1 LRRAVALSGALLL
14 AFGPL
19 GSFCPFRAA
28 DAWAQADAPAA
39 SQQAAAIDAAI
50 AAEIADG
57 HLAGAVVVTGD
68 ADGARVRVARGARVT
83 GEQAEPMTAD
93 TVFDLA
99 SLTKPVATAVAIMQL
114 AERGMLGL
122 DMPAAHYWPAFG
134 TNEKAGIT
142 IRQLLAHVSGLPAGV
157 SSARALRSRAAV
169 LADIVAMAPVA
180 TPGTRVRYSDVNYV
194 VLGEI
199 VRRVSH
205 RPLDAWCAEHV
216 FGPLGMTSA
225 TFRPAAPLSARVAPT
240 VVRDGRLLR
249 GRVHDPVAA
258 ALGGVAGNAG
268 LFASADDLARFARML
283 LNGGTLG
290 ATRVLSARSVAE
302 LETPLPADTPSELH
316 TPGWAVGPPL
326 VANRYRLPPVGAL
339 QHLGYTGTALWIDPV
354 TRRFAI
360 VLTSRLYPD
369 ETGTAMPLRA
379 LVVGIVSSAAAPVTP
394 AQIAARVPPM
404 ADALAAAVRPPPSR
418 GPVLAGIDV
427 LAASGY
433 AAVAGKR
440 IALVTNR
447 SGFDR
452 FGRRT
457 ADLLAHAPGA
467 RLVALFAPEHGL
479 GTDVDDTFGDS
490 VDAATGAV
498 VHSLY
503 GERRTIAPALL
514 ADVDV
519 LVVDLQDAGVRFF
532 TYLATLG
539 YALEA
544 GAAAHRPVI
553 VLDRPDPLGADA
565 FGGPVA
571 DAGPSTFTRYYALP
585 LAPGMTIGEL
595 ARLFNDR
602 LQIGA
607 TLSVVPLANYAR
619 TMRFDDTGSAGCRHR
634 RTCAIRPRCRS
645 IRRRG
650 SWRARRSVSGA
661 APRHRSAWSARRGS
675 TRAASR
681 TICARCG
688 SPRRSRRSASCR
700 PRANIAAGSA
710 KACAS
715 NGCRA
720 RRGPA
725 RSGWRSR
732 WHCTAVIRR
741 GSGSMRSARRSARAR
756 WPTCWKRGARSTT
769 SKRSSLRKMPRS
781 RPSGRRSCC
790 IKRGSACG
798 VGCSAGCATERRRR
812 GRRTSRRRT
821 LGAADPVGS
830 SELLVVVQADMLDMR
845 RAVSRNREVDV
856 IDAFPACVEHVPVRD
871 RIAVPRRFELHLL
884 RLRVKRAGRCAG
896 LHYGRD
902 VRVFD
907 ALAGRPVEQRDGQ
920 QIQVHVRR
928 RVGGAAARCGSR
940 FAGTTPKLTA
950 MSPDVTLRVRSFAAA
965 GATCPTSNASH
976 ASSTTKG
983 LDRIEVSS
991 GIGLPHR
998 PCTCGANG
1006 SVSMLTRNARA
1017 GLMQVKRHHAIG
1029 PARRSFRCASG
1040 RIASDAG
1047 SSSGFGRC
1055 RNV

>member
-1 LRRAVALSGALLL
+1 MERVRWVRLRRAVALSGALLL
-14 AFGPL
+14 AFGPFGPL
-19 GSFCPFRAA
+19 GPFRAA

-50 AAEIADG
+50 AAGIADG
-57 HLAGAVVVTGD
+57 HRAGAVGVTGD
-68 ADGARVRVARGARVT
+68 ADGGRVRVARGARVT
-83 GEQAEPMTAD
+83 GEQAEPMTGD

-122 DMPAAHYWPAFG
+122 DMLAAHYWPAFG

-180 TPGTRVRYSDVNYV
+180 TPGPRVRSSDVNYV

-225 TFRPAAPLSARVAPT
+225 TFRPAAPRSARVAPT

-619 TMRFDDTGSAGCRHR
+619 TMRFDDTGLGWLPPSPNLRGTAALSPYPETGLVEGAAVSVGRGTATPFSVVGAPWIDARSVADDLRAMRLAATFSPVRFVPTEGQYRGRLCEGVRIERLPGATRPGEIGLALALALHR
-634 RTCAIRPRCRS
+634 RYPARFRIDAIR
-645 IRRRG
+645 
-650 SWRARRSVSGA
+650 
-661 APRHRSAWSARRGS
+661 
-675 TRAASR
+675 AS
-681 TICARCG
+681 
-688 SPRRSRRSASCR
+688 
-700 PRANIAAGSA
+700 
-710 KACAS
+710 
-715 NGCRA
+715 
-720 RRGPA
+720 
-725 RSGWRSR
+725 
-732 WHCTAVIRR
+732 
-741 GSGSMRSARRSARAR
+741 
-756 WPTCWKRGARSTT
+756 
-769 SKRSSLRKMPRS
+769 
-781 RPSGRRSCC
+781 
-790 IKRGSACG
+790 
-798 VGCSAGCATERRRR
+798 
-812 GRRTSRRRT
+812 
-821 LGAADPVGS
+821 VGS
-830 SELLVVVQADMLDMR
+830 REVADML
-845 RAVSRNREVDV
+845 E
-856 IDAFPACVEHVPVRD
+856 
-871 RIAVPRRFELHLL
+871 
-884 RLRVKRAGRCAG
+884 AGRSLDDIGAFVAAQNAAFAP
-896 LHYGRD
+896 GR
-902 VRVFD
+902 
-907 ALAGRPVEQRDGQ
+907 
-920 QIQVHVRR
+920 
-928 RVGGAAARCGSR
+928 AA
-940 FAGTTPKLTA
+940 FL
-950 MSPDVTLRVRSFAAA
+950 LY
-965 GATCPTSNASH
+965 
-976 ASSTTKG
+976 
-983 LDRIEVSS
+983 
-991 GIGLPHR
+991 
-998 PCTCGANG
+998 
-1006 SVSMLTRNARA
+1006 
-1017 GLMQVKRHHAIG
+1017 
-1029 PARRSFRCASG
+1029 
-1040 RIASDAG
+1040 
-1047 SSSGFGRC
+1047 
-1055 RNV
+1055 

>member
-1 LRRAVALSGALLL
+1 MERVRSPRLRRAVALSGALLL
-14 AFGPL
+14 AFGSCGPL
-19 GSFCPFRAA
+19 GPFRAA
-28 DAWAQADAPAA
+28 GAWAQADAPAA

-50 AAEIADG
+50 DAEIADG

-68 ADGARVRVARGARVT
+68 ADGVRVRVARGARVT

-122 DMPAAHYWPAFG
+122 DMPAARYWPAFG
-134 TNEKAGIT
+134 TNEKAAVT

-180 TPGTRVRYSDVNYV
+180 MPGTRVRYSDVNYV

-225 TFRPAAPLSARVAPT
+225 TFQPAAPLSARVAPT

-302 LETPLPADTPSELH
+302 LETPLPAATPGELH

-553 VLDRPDPLGADA
+553 VLDRPDPLGGDA

-619 TMRFDDTGSAGCRHR
+619 TMRFDDTGLGWLPPSPNLRDTTALSLYPETGLVEGAAVSVGRGTATPFSVVGAPWIDARSVADDLRAMRLAATFSPVRFVPTEGPYRGRLCEGVRIERLPGATRPGEIGLALALALHR
-634 RTCAIRPRCRS
+634 RY
-645 IRRRG
+645 
-650 SWRARRSVSGA
+650 
-661 APRHRSAWSARRGS
+661 
-675 TRAASR
+675 
-681 TICARCG
+681 
-688 SPRRSRRSASCR
+688 
-700 PRANIAAGSA
+700 
-710 KACAS
+710 
-715 NGCRA
+715 
-720 RRGPA
+720 PA
-725 RSGWRSR
+725 RFRID
-732 WHCTAVIRR
+732 TIRA
-741 GSGSMRSARRSARAR
+741 S
-756 WPTCWKRGARSTT
+756 
-769 SKRSSLRKMPRS
+769 
-781 RPSGRRSCC
+781 
-790 IKRGSACG
+790 
-798 VGCSAGCATERRRR
+798 
-812 GRRTSRRRT
+812 
-821 LGAADPVGS
+821 VGS
-830 SELLVVVQADMLDMR
+830 REVADML
-845 RAVSRNREVDV
+845 E
-856 IDAFPACVEHVPVRD
+856 
-871 RIAVPRRFELHLL
+871 
-884 RLRVKRAGRCAG
+884 AGRSLDDIEA
-896 LHYGRD
+896 
-902 VRVFD
+902 RV
-907 ALAGRPVEQRDGQ
+907 
-920 QIQVHVRR
+920 
-928 RVGGAAARCGSR
+928 AAQNAA
-940 FAGTTPKLTA
+940 FA
-950 MSPDVTLRVRSFAAA
+950 SERAAF
-965 GATCPTSNASH
+965 
-976 ASSTTKG
+976 
-983 LDRIEVSS
+983 L
-991 GIGLPHR
+991 LY
-998 PCTCGANG
+998 
-1006 SVSMLTRNARA
+1006 
-1017 GLMQVKRHHAIG
+1017 
-1029 PARRSFRCASG
+1029 
-1040 RIASDAG
+1040 
-1047 SSSGFGRC
+1047 
-1055 RNV
+1055 

>member
-1 LRRAVALSGALLL
+1 MERVRWVRLRRAVALSGALLL
-14 AFGPL
+14 AFGPFGPL
-19 GSFCPFRAA
+19 GPFRAA

-134 TNEKAGIT
+134 TNEKVGIT

-479 GTDVDDTFGDS
+479 GTGVDDTFGDS

-544 GAAAHRPVI
+544 GAAAYRPVI

-619 TMRFDDTGSAGCRHR
+619 TMRFDDTGLGWLPPSPNLRDTAALSLYPETGLVEGAAVSVGRGTATPFGVVGAPWIDARSVADDLRAMRLAATFSPVRFVPTEGPYRGRLCEGVRIERLPGATRPGEIGLALALVLHR
-634 RTCAIRPRCRS
+634 RYPARFRIDAIR
-645 IRRRG
+645 
-650 SWRARRSVSGA
+650 
-661 APRHRSAWSARRGS
+661 
-675 TRAASR
+675 AS
-681 TICARCG
+681 
-688 SPRRSRRSASCR
+688 
-700 PRANIAAGSA
+700 
-710 KACAS
+710 
-715 NGCRA
+715 
-720 RRGPA
+720 
-725 RSGWRSR
+725 
-732 WHCTAVIRR
+732 
-741 GSGSMRSARRSARAR
+741 
-756 WPTCWKRGARSTT
+756 
-769 SKRSSLRKMPRS
+769 
-781 RPSGRRSCC
+781 
-790 IKRGSACG
+790 
-798 VGCSAGCATERRRR
+798 
-812 GRRTSRRRT
+812 
-821 LGAADPVGS
+821 VGS
-830 SELLVVVQADMLDMR
+830 REVADML
-845 RAVSRNREVDV
+845 E
-856 IDAFPACVEHVPVRD
+856 
-871 RIAVPRRFELHLL
+871 
-884 RLRVKRAGRCAG
+884 AGRS
-896 LHYGRD
+896 LD
-902 VRVFD
+902 D
-907 ALAGRPVEQRDGQ
+907 IEALV
-920 QIQVHVRR
+920 
-928 RVGGAAARCGSR
+928 AAQNAA
-940 FAGTTPKLTA
+940 FAPE
-950 MSPDVTLRVRSFAAA
+950 RAAF
-965 GATCPTSNASH
+965 
-976 ASSTTKG
+976 
-983 LDRIEVSS
+983 L
-991 GIGLPHR
+991 LY
-998 PCTCGANG
+998 
-1006 SVSMLTRNARA
+1006 
-1017 GLMQVKRHHAIG
+1017 
-1029 PARRSFRCASG
+1029 
-1040 RIASDAG
+1040 
-1047 SSSGFGRC
+1047 
-1055 RNV
+1055 

>member
-1 LRRAVALSGALLL
+1 MERVRWVRLRRAVALSGALLL
-14 AFGPL
+14 AFGPFGPL
-19 GSFCPFRAA
+19 GPFRAA

-83 GEQAEPMTAD
+83 GEQAEAMTAD

-498 VHSLY
+498 VRSLY

-619 TMRFDDTGSAGCRHR
+619 TMRFDDTGLGWLPPSPNLRDTAALSLYPETGLVEGAAVSVGRGTATPFSVVGAPWIDARSVADDLRAMRLAATFSPVRFVPTEGPYRGRLCEGVRIERLPGATRPGEIGLALALVLHR
-634 RTCAIRPRCRS
+634 RYPARFRIDAIR
-645 IRRRG
+645 
-650 SWRARRSVSGA
+650 
-661 APRHRSAWSARRGS
+661 
-675 TRAASR
+675 AS
-681 TICARCG
+681 
-688 SPRRSRRSASCR
+688 
-700 PRANIAAGSA
+700 
-710 KACAS
+710 
-715 NGCRA
+715 
-720 RRGPA
+720 
-725 RSGWRSR
+725 
-732 WHCTAVIRR
+732 
-741 GSGSMRSARRSARAR
+741 
-756 WPTCWKRGARSTT
+756 
-769 SKRSSLRKMPRS
+769 
-781 RPSGRRSCC
+781 
-790 IKRGSACG
+790 
-798 VGCSAGCATERRRR
+798 
-812 GRRTSRRRT
+812 
-821 LGAADPVGS
+821 VGS
-830 SELLVVVQADMLDMR
+830 REVADML
-845 RAVSRNREVDV
+845 E
-856 IDAFPACVEHVPVRD
+856 
-871 RIAVPRRFELHLL
+871 
-884 RLRVKRAGRCAG
+884 AGRSLDDIEAF
-896 LHYGRD
+896 
-902 VRVFD
+902 V
-907 ALAGRPVEQRDGQ
+907 
-920 QIQVHVRR
+920 
-928 RVGGAAARCGSR
+928 AAQNAA
-940 FAGTTPKLTA
+940 FAPE
-950 MSPDVTLRVRSFAAA
+950 RAAF
-965 GATCPTSNASH
+965 
-976 ASSTTKG
+976 
-983 LDRIEVSS
+983 L
-991 GIGLPHR
+991 LY
-998 PCTCGANG
+998 
-1006 SVSMLTRNARA
+1006 
-1017 GLMQVKRHHAIG
+1017 
-1029 PARRSFRCASG
+1029 
-1040 RIASDAG
+1040 
-1047 SSSGFGRC
+1047 
-1055 RNV
+1055 

>member
-1 LRRAVALSGALLL
+1 MERVRWVRLRRAVALSGALLL
-14 AFGPL
+14 AFGPFGPL
-19 GSFCPFRAA
+19 GPFRAA

-122 DMPAAHYWPAFG
+122 DMPAAHYWTAFG

-479 GTDVDDTFGDS
+479 GTDVDDTFDDS

-619 TMRFDDTGSAGCRHR
+619 TMRFDDTGLGWLPPSPNLRDTAALSLYPETGLVEGAAVSVGRGTATPFSVVGAPWIDARSVADDLRAMRLAATFSPVRFVPTEGQYRGRLCEGVRIERLPGATRPGEIGLALALALHR
-634 RTCAIRPRCRS
+634 RYPARLRIDAIR
-645 IRRRG
+645 
-650 SWRARRSVSGA
+650 
-661 APRHRSAWSARRGS
+661 
-675 TRAASR
+675 AS
-681 TICARCG
+681 
-688 SPRRSRRSASCR
+688 
-700 PRANIAAGSA
+700 
-710 KACAS
+710 
-715 NGCRA
+715 
-720 RRGPA
+720 
-725 RSGWRSR
+725 
-732 WHCTAVIRR
+732 
-741 GSGSMRSARRSARAR
+741 
-756 WPTCWKRGARSTT
+756 
-769 SKRSSLRKMPRS
+769 
-781 RPSGRRSCC
+781 
-790 IKRGSACG
+790 
-798 VGCSAGCATERRRR
+798 
-812 GRRTSRRRT
+812 
-821 LGAADPVGS
+821 VGS
-830 SELLVVVQADMLDMR
+830 REVADML
-845 RAVSRNREVDV
+845 E
-856 IDAFPACVEHVPVRD
+856 
-871 RIAVPRRFELHLL
+871 
-884 RLRVKRAGRCAG
+884 AGRS
-896 LHYGRD
+896 
-902 VRVFD
+902 FD
-907 ALAGRPVEQRDGQ
+907 DIEAFV
-920 QIQVHVRR
+920 
-928 RVGGAAARCGSR
+928 AAQNAA
-940 FAGTTPKLTA
+940 FAPE
-950 MSPDVTLRVRSFAAA
+950 RAAF
-965 GATCPTSNASH
+965 
-976 ASSTTKG
+976 
-983 LDRIEVSS
+983 L
-991 GIGLPHR
+991 LY
-998 PCTCGANG
+998 
-1006 SVSMLTRNARA
+1006 
-1017 GLMQVKRHHAIG
+1017 
-1029 PARRSFRCASG
+1029 
-1040 RIASDAG
+1040 
-1047 SSSGFGRC
+1047 
-1055 RNV
+1055 

>member
-619 TMRFDDTGSAGCRHR
+619 TMRFDDTGLGWLPPSPNLRDTAALSLYPETGLVEGAAVSVGRGTATPFSVVGAPWIDARSVADDLRAMRLAATFSPVRFVPTEGPYRGRLCEGVRIERLPGATRPGEIGLALALALHR
-634 RTCAIRPRCRS
+634 RYPARFRIDAIR
-645 IRRRG
+645 
-650 SWRARRSVSGA
+650 
-661 APRHRSAWSARRGS
+661 
-675 TRAASR
+675 AS
-681 TICARCG
+681 
-688 SPRRSRRSASCR
+688 
-700 PRANIAAGSA
+700 
-710 KACAS
+710 
-715 NGCRA
+715 
-720 RRGPA
+720 
-725 RSGWRSR
+725 
-732 WHCTAVIRR
+732 
-741 GSGSMRSARRSARAR
+741 
-756 WPTCWKRGARSTT
+756 
-769 SKRSSLRKMPRS
+769 
-781 RPSGRRSCC
+781 
-790 IKRGSACG
+790 
-798 VGCSAGCATERRRR
+798 
-812 GRRTSRRRT
+812 
-821 LGAADPVGS
+821 VGS
-830 SELLVVVQADMLDMR
+830 REVADML
-845 RAVSRNREVDV
+845 E
-856 IDAFPACVEHVPVRD
+856 
-871 RIAVPRRFELHLL
+871 
-884 RLRVKRAGRCAG
+884 AGRS
-896 LHYGRD
+896 LD
-902 VRVFD
+902 D
-907 ALAGRPVEQRDGQ
+907 IEALV
-920 QIQVHVRR
+920 
-928 RVGGAAARCGSR
+928 AAQNAA
-940 FAGTTPKLTA
+940 FAPE
-950 MSPDVTLRVRSFAAA
+950 RAAF
-965 GATCPTSNASH
+965 
-976 ASSTTKG
+976 
-983 LDRIEVSS
+983 L
-991 GIGLPHR
+991 LY
-998 PCTCGANG
+998 
-1006 SVSMLTRNARA
+1006 
-1017 GLMQVKRHHAIG
+1017 
-1029 PARRSFRCASG
+1029 
-1040 RIASDAG
+1040 
-1047 SSSGFGRC
+1047 
-1055 RNV
+1055 

>member
-1 LRRAVALSGALLL
+1 MSGALLL
-14 AFGPL
+14 AFGPFGPL
-19 GSFCPFRAA
+19 GPFRAA

-134 TNEKAGIT
+134 TNEKVGIT

-544 GAAAHRPVI
+544 GAAAYRPVI

-619 TMRFDDTGSAGCRHR
+619 TMRFDDTGLGWLPPSPNLRDTAALSLYPETGLVEGAAVSVGRGTATPFGVVGAPWIDARSVADDLRAMRLAATFSPVRFVPTEGPYRGRLCEGVRIERLPGATRPGEIGLALALVLHR
-634 RTCAIRPRCRS
+634 RYPARFRIDAIR
-645 IRRRG
+645 
-650 SWRARRSVSGA
+650 
-661 APRHRSAWSARRGS
+661 
-675 TRAASR
+675 AS
-681 TICARCG
+681 
-688 SPRRSRRSASCR
+688 
-700 PRANIAAGSA
+700 
-710 KACAS
+710 
-715 NGCRA
+715 
-720 RRGPA
+720 
-725 RSGWRSR
+725 
-732 WHCTAVIRR
+732 
-741 GSGSMRSARRSARAR
+741 
-756 WPTCWKRGARSTT
+756 
-769 SKRSSLRKMPRS
+769 
-781 RPSGRRSCC
+781 
-790 IKRGSACG
+790 
-798 VGCSAGCATERRRR
+798 
-812 GRRTSRRRT
+812 
-821 LGAADPVGS
+821 VGS
-830 SELLVVVQADMLDMR
+830 REVADML
-845 RAVSRNREVDV
+845 E
-856 IDAFPACVEHVPVRD
+856 
-871 RIAVPRRFELHLL
+871 
-884 RLRVKRAGRCAG
+884 AGRS
-896 LHYGRD
+896 LD
-902 VRVFD
+902 D
-907 ALAGRPVEQRDGQ
+907 IEALV
-920 QIQVHVRR
+920 
-928 RVGGAAARCGSR
+928 AAQNAA
-940 FAGTTPKLTA
+940 FAPE
-950 MSPDVTLRVRSFAAA
+950 RAAF
-965 GATCPTSNASH
+965 
-976 ASSTTKG
+976 
-983 LDRIEVSS
+983 L
-991 GIGLPHR
+991 LY
-998 PCTCGANG
+998 
-1006 SVSMLTRNARA
+1006 
-1017 GLMQVKRHHAIG
+1017 
-1029 PARRSFRCASG
+1029 
-1040 RIASDAG
+1040 
-1047 SSSGFGRC
+1047 
-1055 RNV
+1055 

>member
-1 LRRAVALSGALLL
+1 MERVRWVRLRRAVALSGALLL
-14 AFGPL
+14 AFGPFGPL
-19 GSFCPFRAA
+19 GPFRAA

-134 TNEKAGIT
+134 TNEKVGIT

-519 LVVDLQDAGVRFF
+519 LVVDLQDACVRFF

-619 TMRFDDTGSAGCRHR
+619 TMRFDDTGLGWLPPSPNLRDTAALSLYPETGLVEGAAVSVGRGTATPFSVVGAPWIDARSVADDLRAMRLAAMFSPVRFVPTEGPYRGRLCEGVRIERLPGATRPGEIGLALALALHR
-634 RTCAIRPRCRS
+634 RYPARFRIDAIR
-645 IRRRG
+645 
-650 SWRARRSVSGA
+650 
-661 APRHRSAWSARRGS
+661 
-675 TRAASR
+675 AS
-681 TICARCG
+681 
-688 SPRRSRRSASCR
+688 
-700 PRANIAAGSA
+700 
-710 KACAS
+710 
-715 NGCRA
+715 
-720 RRGPA
+720 
-725 RSGWRSR
+725 
-732 WHCTAVIRR
+732 
-741 GSGSMRSARRSARAR
+741 
-756 WPTCWKRGARSTT
+756 
-769 SKRSSLRKMPRS
+769 
-781 RPSGRRSCC
+781 
-790 IKRGSACG
+790 
-798 VGCSAGCATERRRR
+798 
-812 GRRTSRRRT
+812 
-821 LGAADPVGS
+821 VGS
-830 SELLVVVQADMLDMR
+830 REVADML
-845 RAVSRNREVDV
+845 E
-856 IDAFPACVEHVPVRD
+856 
-871 RIAVPRRFELHLL
+871 
-884 RLRVKRAGRCAG
+884 AGRSLDDIEAF
-896 LHYGRD
+896 
-902 VRVFD
+902 V
-907 ALAGRPVEQRDGQ
+907 
-920 QIQVHVRR
+920 
-928 RVGGAAARCGSR
+928 AAQNAA
-940 FAGTTPKLTA
+940 FAPE
-950 MSPDVTLRVRSFAAA
+950 RAAF
-965 GATCPTSNASH
+965 
-976 ASSTTKG
+976 
-983 LDRIEVSS
+983 L
-991 GIGLPHR
+991 LY
-998 PCTCGANG
+998 
-1006 SVSMLTRNARA
+1006 
-1017 GLMQVKRHHAIG
+1017 
-1029 PARRSFRCASG
+1029 
-1040 RIASDAG
+1040 
-1047 SSSGFGRC
+1047 
-1055 RNV
+1055 

>member
-1 LRRAVALSGALLL
+1 MSGALLL

-19 GSFCPFRAA
+19 GSFCPFGAA

-99 SLTKPVATAVAIMQL
+99 SLTKPLATAVAIMQL

-157 SSARALRSRAAV
+157 SSARALRTRAAV
-169 LADIVAMAPVA
+169 LADVAAMPPVA
-180 TPGTRVRYSDVNYV
+180 EPGARVIYSDVNYV
-194 VLGEI
+194 ALGEI

-258 ALGGVAGNAG
+258 ALGGVSGNAG
-268 LFASADDLARFARML
+268 LYSSADDLARFARML
-283 LNGGTLG
+283 LHGGTLG

-427 LAASGY
+427 LASSGF

-440 IALVTNR
+440 IGLVTNR

-532 TYLATLG
+532 TYVATLG

-619 TMRFDDTGSAGCRHR
+619 TMRFEDTGLGWVPPSPNLRDATALSLYPDLGLVEGADVSVGRGTATPFGVIGAPWIDARSVADDLRAMRLAATFSPVRFVPTEGPYRGRLCEGVRIERLPGATRPGEIGLALALALHR
-634 RTCAIRPRCRS
+634 RYPARFRIDAIR
-645 IRRRG
+645 
-650 SWRARRSVSGA
+650 
-661 APRHRSAWSARRGS
+661 
-675 TRAASR
+675 AS
-681 TICARCG
+681 
-688 SPRRSRRSASCR
+688 
-700 PRANIAAGSA
+700 
-710 KACAS
+710 
-715 NGCRA
+715 
-720 RRGPA
+720 
-725 RSGWRSR
+725 
-732 WHCTAVIRR
+732 
-741 GSGSMRSARRSARAR
+741 
-756 WPTCWKRGARSTT
+756 
-769 SKRSSLRKMPRS
+769 
-781 RPSGRRSCC
+781 
-790 IKRGSACG
+790 
-798 VGCSAGCATERRRR
+798 
-812 GRRTSRRRT
+812 
-821 LGAADPVGS
+821 VGS
-830 SELLVVVQADMLDMR
+830 REVADML
-845 RAVSRNREVDV
+845 E
-856 IDAFPACVEHVPVRD
+856 
-871 RIAVPRRFELHLL
+871 
-884 RLRVKRAGRCAG
+884 AGRS
-896 LHYGRD
+896 LD
-902 VRVFD
+902 D
-907 ALAGRPVEQRDGQ
+907 IEALA
-920 QIQVHVRR
+920 
-928 RVGGAAARCGSR
+928 AAQNAA
-940 FAGTTPKLTA
+940 FAPE
-950 MSPDVTLRVRSFAAA
+950 RAAF
-965 GATCPTSNASH
+965 
-976 ASSTTKG
+976 
-983 LDRIEVSS
+983 L
-991 GIGLPHR
+991 LY
-998 PCTCGANG
+998 
-1006 SVSMLTRNARA
+1006 
-1017 GLMQVKRHHAIG
+1017 
-1029 PARRSFRCASG
+1029 
-1040 RIASDAG
+1040 
-1047 SSSGFGRC
+1047 
-1055 RNV
+1055 

>member
-1 LRRAVALSGALLL
+1 MERVRSARLRRAVALSGALLL

-19 GSFCPFRAA
+19 GLFCPFGAA
-28 DAWAQADAPAA
+28 DAWAQAGAPAA
-39 SQQAAAIDAAI
+39 SQQAAAIEAVI

-68 ADGARVRVARGARVT
+68 EDGVRVRVARGARVT

-134 TNEKAGIT
+134 ANEKAGIT

-326 VANRYRLPPVGAL
+326 VTNRYRLPPVGAL

-418 GPVLAGIDV
+418 GPVPAGIDV

-457 ADLLAHAPGA
+457 ADLLAHARGA

-619 TMRFDDTGSAGCRHR
+619 TMRFDDTGLGWLPPSPNLRDTAALSLYPETGLVEGAAVSVGRGTATPFSVVGAPWIDARSVADDLRAMRLAATFSPVRFVPTEGQYRGRLCEGVRIERLPGATRPGEIGLALALALHR
-634 RTCAIRPRCRS
+634 RYPARFRIDAIR
-645 IRRRG
+645 
-650 SWRARRSVSGA
+650 
-661 APRHRSAWSARRGS
+661 
-675 TRAASR
+675 AS
-681 TICARCG
+681 
-688 SPRRSRRSASCR
+688 
-700 PRANIAAGSA
+700 
-710 KACAS
+710 
-715 NGCRA
+715 
-720 RRGPA
+720 
-725 RSGWRSR
+725 
-732 WHCTAVIRR
+732 
-741 GSGSMRSARRSARAR
+741 
-756 WPTCWKRGARSTT
+756 
-769 SKRSSLRKMPRS
+769 
-781 RPSGRRSCC
+781 
-790 IKRGSACG
+790 
-798 VGCSAGCATERRRR
+798 
-812 GRRTSRRRT
+812 
-821 LGAADPVGS
+821 VGS
-830 SELLVVVQADMLDMR
+830 REVADML
-845 RAVSRNREVDV
+845 E
-856 IDAFPACVEHVPVRD
+856 
-871 RIAVPRRFELHLL
+871 
-884 RLRVKRAGRCAG
+884 AGRS
-896 LHYGRD
+896 LD
-902 VRVFD
+902 D
-907 ALAGRPVEQRDGQ
+907 IEALV
-920 QIQVHVRR
+920 
-928 RVGGAAARCGSR
+928 AAQNAA
-940 FAGTTPKLTA
+940 FAPE
-950 MSPDVTLRVRSFAAA
+950 RAAF
-965 GATCPTSNASH
+965 
-976 ASSTTKG
+976 
-983 LDRIEVSS
+983 L
-991 GIGLPHR
+991 LY
-998 PCTCGANG
+998 
-1006 SVSMLTRNARA
+1006 
-1017 GLMQVKRHHAIG
+1017 
-1029 PARRSFRCASG
+1029 
-1040 RIASDAG
+1040 
-1047 SSSGFGRC
+1047 
-1055 RNV
+1055 

>member
-1 LRRAVALSGALLL
+1 MERVRWVRLRRAVALSGALLL
-14 AFGPL
+14 AFGPFGPL
-19 GSFCPFRAA
+19 GPFRAA

-68 ADGARVRVARGARVT
+68 ADGARVT
-83 GEQAEPMTAD
+83 GEQAEAMTAD

-498 VHSLY
+498 VRSLY

-619 TMRFDDTGSAGCRHR
+619 TMRFDDTGLGWLPPSPNLRDTAALSLYPETGLVEGAAVSVGRGTATPFSVVGAPWIDARSVADDLRAMRLAATFSPVRFVPTEGPYRGRLCEGVRIERLPGATRPGEIGLALALVLHR
-634 RTCAIRPRCRS
+634 RYPARFRIDAIR
-645 IRRRG
+645 
-650 SWRARRSVSGA
+650 
-661 APRHRSAWSARRGS
+661 
-675 TRAASR
+675 AS
-681 TICARCG
+681 
-688 SPRRSRRSASCR
+688 
-700 PRANIAAGSA
+700 
-710 KACAS
+710 
-715 NGCRA
+715 
-720 RRGPA
+720 
-725 RSGWRSR
+725 
-732 WHCTAVIRR
+732 
-741 GSGSMRSARRSARAR
+741 
-756 WPTCWKRGARSTT
+756 
-769 SKRSSLRKMPRS
+769 
-781 RPSGRRSCC
+781 
-790 IKRGSACG
+790 
-798 VGCSAGCATERRRR
+798 
-812 GRRTSRRRT
+812 
-821 LGAADPVGS
+821 VGS
-830 SELLVVVQADMLDMR
+830 REVADML
-845 RAVSRNREVDV
+845 E
-856 IDAFPACVEHVPVRD
+856 
-871 RIAVPRRFELHLL
+871 
-884 RLRVKRAGRCAG
+884 AGRSLDDIEAF
-896 LHYGRD
+896 
-902 VRVFD
+902 V
-907 ALAGRPVEQRDGQ
+907 
-920 QIQVHVRR
+920 
-928 RVGGAAARCGSR
+928 AAQNAA
-940 FAGTTPKLTA
+940 FAPE
-950 MSPDVTLRVRSFAAA
+950 RAAF
-965 GATCPTSNASH
+965 
-976 ASSTTKG
+976 
-983 LDRIEVSS
+983 L
-991 GIGLPHR
+991 LY
-998 PCTCGANG
+998 
-1006 SVSMLTRNARA
+1006 
-1017 GLMQVKRHHAIG
+1017 
-1029 PARRSFRCASG
+1029 
-1040 RIASDAG
+1040 
-1047 SSSGFGRC
+1047 
-1055 RNV
+1055 